1 LYDFGILFQFYC
13 VSNYYTRAMNY
24 PVSVSQL
31 FSLPPK
37 TPCTLQNGIYEI
49 RSHESSSGYLFKLMK
64 ISNGEGIYS
73 ISAPVSDELPQSYT
87 STPIGTPEILST
99 LISHGFC
106 IIEGPSIDVGTTLIS
121 IEHIQGSMYYKLIC
135 DVSPAGAAGGRGSYK
150 QLIHPRSC
158 RRGRRCRR
166 SRRRSRSRSR
176 RSRSRSR
183 RKN

>member
-1 LYDFGILFQFYC
+1 MDDYGSPFS
-13 VSNYYTRAMNY
+13 SNYYTRAMND
-24 PVSVSQL
+24 PFSVSQL

-37 TPCTLQNGIYEI
+37 TQCNLQDGIYQI
-49 RSHESSSGYLFKLMK
+49 TTHDSSQGYLFKLTN
-64 ISNGEGIYS
+64 ISKGIYS
-73 ISAPVSDELPQSYT
+73 ITAPDHAELSPLYK

-99 LISHGFC
+99 LIRHGFC
-106 IIEGPSIDVGTTLIS
+106 IINGPGLDVGTTLIS
-121 IEHIQGSMYYKLIC
+121 IEHIEDSMYYKLTC
-135 DVSPAGAAGGRGSYK
+135 DIAPAGAAGGRGSYK